1 MARKIVI
8 TSGKGGVG
16 KTTICANLGT
26 ALAENNS
33 VCLID
38 GDIGLNNLD
47 VVMCIENRIVYD
59 VLDVVSG
66 RCRAKQALVKDAT
79 NSNLYVLPSVKGGDI
94 GIDNFIKIIESLDN
108 LFDFILID
116 CPAGM
121 DIGFHRAV
129 TVCDEAIVVSTPN
142 ISSIR
147 DADKTISTLNTYNLS
162 SIYLVINMIRRDL
175 VATGEMF
182 SVADIS
188 KLLRMSPIGV
198 IPADDN
204 VVLANATTVY
214 NKNKSSTAFLMLRD
228 NLLGKSCSIYDD
240 SKGYHGTI
248 GKIRS
253 RLKRI
258 L

>member
-26 ALAENNS
+26 SLATSYS

-47 VVMCIENRIVYD
+47 VVMNIENKVVYD
-59 VLDVVSG
+59 VLDIVNG
-66 RCRAKQALVKDAT
+66 RCRAKQALVRDI
-79 NSNLYVLPSVKGGDI
+79 NFPNLYVLPSVKGGKI
-94 GIDNFIKIIESLDN
+94 TLDNFVKIIESLDS

-129 TVCDEAIVVSTPN
+129 TVSDEAIVVSTPN

-147 DADKTISTLNTYNLS
+147 DADKTISTLYTYNLDN
-162 SIYLVINMIRRDL
+162 IYLVINMVRGDL
-175 VATGEMF
+175 IVTGEML

-198 IPADDN
+198 IPADDD

-214 NKNKSSTAFLMLRD
+214 DKTKSSKAFMLLKD
-228 NLLGKSCSIYDD
+228 NILGKTSYIYDD
-240 SKGYHGTI
+240 TKGYKGTF